1 MIPGNKSIKGNEK
14 EFITDVV
21 NVINQY
27 YNAAPYWPEDLEMD
41 MAEILKK
48 WDTLGLREEEEDNE

>member
-1 MIPGNKSIKGNEK
+1 MRPGEKSIKGNEK

-21 NVINQY
+21 NLINQY
-27 YNAAPYWPEDLEMD
+27 YNEAPYWPEDLEMD
-41 MAEILKK
+41 ISALLQK